1 MEEQIPAVPA
11 FETPQVDT
19 YPAQP
24 ERDRHEHPTHEPVR
38 SPSDQK
44 LHRSQRGDRQ
54 ETACPGKDCDQADVI
69 PERDG
74 RTLLQ
79 MVKIGHDVRSVREE
93 DEPQRAGQQQDP
105 PPAREQTVPRG
116 GPHAADVR
124 HPGQEEIPRQ
134 IVVVPPSTVDHAK
147 DEEPAGK
154 KNEIYSLGDYIGG
167 YIISAIEEKKV
178 VLDYYGEKVT
188 LNLHEGKEG
197 AKGDFTPI
205 EAAPPPP
212 QPAAS
217 QPAKPLKQRV
227 QEQQD
232 QKKVKEEMEN
242 QLAAGQIPEALANS
256 PFMSQDNM
264 KKLLDFN
271 KEIMDELKDS
281 GGNMDQY
288 AIKDRVEK
296 FRDRFMEEMG
306 GAQPPGA
313 PE

>member
-1 MEEQIPAVPA
+1 MNRISVPYATALLLSVMVMPPEVRGAADPYAVISKKNLFRPDRTEWVLEKSDGKMVDKKIDTSKLSLFGTIIVGDKKSAIIHDKDAGKNPGKKNPAEVPA
-11 FETPQVDT
+11 
-19 YPAQP
+19 
-24 ERDRHEHPTHEPVR
+24 
-38 SPSDQK
+38 
-44 LHRSQRGDRQ
+44 G
-54 ETACPGKDCDQADVI
+54 
-69 PERDG
+69 
-74 RTLLQ
+74 
-79 MVKIGHDVRSVREE
+79 M
-93 DEPQRAGQQQDP
+93 
-105 PPAREQTVPRG
+105 
-116 GPHAADVR
+116 
-124 HPGQEEIPRQ
+124 
-134 IVVVPPSTVDHAK
+134 
-147 DEEPAGK
+147 

-167 YIISAIEEKKV
+167 YVISAIEEKRV

-197 AKGDFTPI
+197 PKGDFTPI
-205 EAAPPPP
+205 EAAPPPSPP
-212 QPAAS
+212 QPAS
-217 QPAKPLKQRV
+217 QPAKSLKQRV

-232 QKKVKEEMEN
+232 QKKAKEEMED

-288 AIKDRVEK
+288 AIKERVEK

-306 GAQPPGA
+306 GAVPGA

>member
-1 MEEQIPAVPA
+1 M
-11 FETPQVDT
+11 
-19 YPAQP
+19 
-24 ERDRHEHPTHEPVR
+24 
-38 SPSDQK
+38 SLNQK
-44 LHRSQRGDRQ
+44 LSGYKTIMNRIVVPCAAVLLFSVMVIPPEVRGAADPFAVISKKNLFRPDRT
-54 ETACPGKDCDQADVI
+54 EWVLEKSDGKMVDKKIDTSKLSLFGTVIVGDKKSAIIHDKDAGKNPGK
-69 PERDG
+69 
-74 RTLLQ
+74 
-79 MVKIGHDVRSVREE
+79 KN
-93 DEPQRAGQQQDP
+93 
-105 PPAREQTVPRG
+105 PA
-116 GPHAADVR
+116 
-124 HPGQEEIPRQ
+124 
-134 IVVVPPSTVDHAK
+134 
-147 DEEPAGK
+147 EEPAEK

-167 YIISAIEEKKV
+167 YVISAIEEKRV

-232 QKKVKEEMEN
+232 QKKAKEEMED

>member
-1 MEEQIPAVPA
+1 MKRTVEPYASALLVSLFLMSSQSWGAADPYAVISKKNLFRPDRT
-11 FETPQVDT
+11 EWVLEKSDGKMVDKKVDT
-19 YPAQP
+19 SKLALFGTVIVGNKKSAIIHDKDAGKAAGKKNPA
-24 ERDRHEHPTHEPVR
+24 
-38 SPSDQK
+38 
-44 LHRSQRGDRQ
+44 
-54 ETACPGKDCDQADVI
+54 
-69 PERDG
+69 
-74 RTLLQ
+74 
-79 MVKIGHDVRSVREE
+79 
-93 DEPQRAGQQQDP
+93 
-105 PPAREQTVPRG
+105 
-116 GPHAADVR
+116 
-124 HPGQEEIPRQ
+124 
-134 IVVVPPSTVDHAK
+134 
-147 DEEPAGK
+147 EEPAGK

-167 YIISAIEEKKV
+167 YVISAIEEKRV

-205 EAAPPPP
+205 EAAPSP
-212 QPAAS
+212 QPAAA

-232 QKKVKEEMEN
+232 QKKAKEEMED

-306 GAQPPGA
+306 GAAPGA

>member
-1 MEEQIPAVPA
+1 MNRIFVPCATALLLSVMVMPPEVRGAADPYAVISKKNLFRPDRT
-11 FETPQVDT
+11 EWVLEKSDGKMVDKKIDT
-19 YPAQP
+19 
-24 ERDRHEHPTHEPVR
+24 
-38 SPSDQK
+38 SK
-44 LHRSQRGDRQ
+44 LSLFGTIIVGDKKSAIIHDKDAGK
-54 ETACPGKDCDQADVI
+54 TPGKKA
-69 PERDG
+69 
-74 RTLLQ
+74 
-79 MVKIGHDVRSVREE
+79 
-93 DEPQRAGQQQDP
+93 
-105 PPAREQTVPRG
+105 PA
-116 GPHAADVR
+116 
-124 HPGQEEIPRQ
+124 
-134 IVVVPPSTVDHAK
+134 
-147 DEEPAGK
+147 EEPAGK

-167 YIISAIEEKKV
+167 YVISAIEEKKV

-205 EAAPPPP
+205 ETAPPPP

-217 QPAKPLKQRV
+217 QSAKPLKQRV

>member
-1 MEEQIPAVPA
+1 M
-11 FETPQVDT
+11 T
-19 YPAQP
+19 
-24 ERDRHEHPTHEPVR
+24 R
-38 SPSDQK
+38 
-44 LHRSQRGDRQ
+44 RQ
-54 ETACPGKDCDQADVI
+54 
-69 PERDG
+69 G
-74 RTLLQ
+74 RTLERRTL
-79 MVKIGHDVRSVREE
+79 K
-93 DEPQRAGQQQDP
+93 EP
-105 PPAREQTVPRG
+105 T
-116 GPHAADVR
+116 
-124 HPGQEEIPRQ
+124 
-134 IVVVPPSTVDHAK
+134 
-147 DEEPAGK
+147 GK

-167 YIISAIEEKKV
+167 YVISAIEEKKV
-178 VLDYYGEKVT
+178 VLDYYGEKVP

-232 QKKVKEEMEN
+232 QKKAKEEMED

-264 KKLLDFN
+264 KNLLDFN

-306 GAQPPGA
+306 GAAAPGA